1 MSGGYLE
8 SCVILLLDTENSS
21 VIFEAYKYT
30 VKPVGQTSSGQTD
43 LAQDAEDMLE
53 NLQTIYKTMDNLPKN
68 YNIQYVIKLN
78 QYAPPNKRVSNRTV
92 KFEWPFYG
100 CRFVRVVNNDTR
112 IFKNI
117 YYFFIV
123 WRNDTKCRICKY
135 GQSDRSVQECGQYR
149 IPYD

>member
-92 KFEWPFYG
+92 KF
-100 CRFVRVVNNDTR
+100 
-112 IFKNI
+112 
-117 YYFFIV
+117 
-123 WRNDTKCRICKY
+123 
-135 GQSDRSVQECGQYR
+135 
-149 IPYD
+149 